1 MYCTYLWHTRFVFVR
16 VGLHASSIRLQS
28 ARYVA
33 LGADVHDG
41 LYAVQMG
48 YFNGNVQMTS
58 RERWAMVT
66 CPVTFAVDNGH
77 KSVRELKLS

>member
-1 MYCTYLWHTRFVFVR
+1 MFVR
-16 VGLHASSIRLQS
+16 VGLHVSSIRLQS
-28 ARYVA
+28 GRYVA

-58 RERWAMVT
+58 RERWAMV
-66 CPVTFAVDNGH
+66 
-77 KSVRELKLS
+77 RLSCDFCS